1 MKPENR
7 MVAAVV
13 VLGVVIVTAAAVVMK
28 SPRWGQKAGEQHQ
41 ESVLRGMTPDKA
53 IALCG
58 HPVLDETQTSQP
70 MVTRRL
76 VIRNDY
82 ALAVELDFAAS
93 TAEPQKWR
101 LAGIQDP
108 SGEIKYETPATQIGV
123 LPCLD
128 AKQGRKPDQRQQ

>member
-1 MKPENR
+1 MKPENK

-13 VLGVVIVTAAAVVMK
+13 VLGVVIMTAAAVVMN
-28 SPRWGQKAGEQHQ
+28 SPRWRQRAKEQHQ
-41 ESVLRGMTPDKA
+41 ESVLQGMTPDKA

-70 MVTRRL
+70 TVTRRL
-76 VIRNDY
+76 VIRNNF

-93 TAEPQKWR
+93 TAEPQTWR
-101 LAGIQDP
+101 LTGIQDP
-108 SGEIKYETPATQIGV
+108 SGEIKYETPASQIGV

-128 AKQGRKPDQRQQ
+128 PTQERKPDQKPQ

>member
-1 MKPENR
+1 

-13 VLGVVIVTAAAVVMK
+13 VLGVVVVTAAVVVMI
-28 SPRWGQKAGEQHQ
+28 SPRWRQRTKEQHQ
-41 ESVLRGMTPDKA
+41 ESVLQGMTPDKA

-58 HPVLDETQTSQP
+58 HPVLDETQASQP
-70 MVTRRL
+70 TVTRRL

-93 TAEPQKWR
+93 TAEPQQWR
-101 LAGIQDP
+101 LTGIQDP
-108 SGEIKYETPATQIGV
+108 SGEIKYETAASQIGV

-128 AKQGRKPDQRQQ
+128 AKPARKPDQKAQ

>member
-1 MKPENR
+1 MKPEYKI
-7 MVAAVV
+7 VAAVV
-13 VLGVVIVTAAAVVMK
+13 VLSAVVVTAAVVVMNW
-28 SPRWGQKAGEQHQ
+28 PRWRQKAKEQHQ
-41 ESVLRGMTPDKA
+41 ESVLQGMTPDNA

-70 MVTRRL
+70 TATRRL

-93 TAEPQKWR
+93 TAEPQTWR
-101 LAGIQDP
+101 LTGIQDP
-108 SGEIKYETPATQIGV
+108 SGEIKYETPASRIGV

-128 AKQGRKPDQRQQ
+128 LKQERKSDQKPQ